1 MVERVPF
8 HMFSDGFHSVTKIR
22 TAGVCEKLGQHGF
35 CWLTFDFKQ
44 ITFLIFILK
53 YFKPT

>member
-1 MVERVPF
+1 
-8 HMFSDGFHSVTKIR
+8 MFSDGFHSVMKIR
-22 TAGVCEKLGQHGF
+22 TAGVCEKLRQHRF
-35 CWLTFDFKQ
+35 CRLTFDFKH